1 METTKI
7 TNGLLTIIAL
17 AVIWIALKPIEDTPL
32 GAMAVVRSAAA
43 QAEVERERNEEPP
56 LQVLCTLSN
65 VDEAAARA
73 LVGEFQHEVITAL
86 NQTNHVLGSMQASEF
101 QHEVI
106 AALNQANH
114 VLGSIQ
120 APFADLPQVLDS
132 LERALQKIAKNT
144 SSYQ

>member
-17 AVIWIALKPIEDTPL
+17 SVIWIALKPIEDTNL

-43 QAEVERERNEEPP
+43 QAEVENERNEEPP
-56 LQVLCTLSN
+56 LQVLCTLSD

-73 LVGEFQHEVITAL
+73 LVGEFQHEVTTAL
-86 NQTNHVLGSMQASEF
+86 NQTNHALGSMQAP
-101 QHEVI
+101 
-106 AALNQANH
+106 LT
-114 VLGSIQ
+114 
-120 APFADLPQVLDS
+120 DLPQLLDR
-132 LERALQKIAKNT
+132 LERALQKIVKNT

>member
-17 AVIWIALKPIEDTPL
+17 SVIWIALKPIEDTNL

-43 QAEVERERNEEPP
+43 QAEVEKERNEEPP
-56 LQVLCTLSN
+56 LQVMCTLSD

-73 LVGEFQHEVITAL
+73 LVGEFQYEVITAL
-86 NQTNHVLGSMQASEF
+86 NQTNHALGSM
-101 QHEVI
+101 
-106 AALNQANH
+106 
-114 VLGSIQ
+114 Q
-120 APFADLPQVLDS
+120 APFADLPQLLDR
-132 LERALQKIAKNT
+132 LEKALQKIVKNT

>member
-17 AVIWIALKPIEDTPL
+17 SVIWIALKPIEDTNL

-43 QAEVERERNEEPP
+43 QAEVENERNEEPP
-56 LQVLCTLSN
+56 LQVLCTLSD

-86 NQTNHVLGSMQASEF
+86 NQTNHALGRM
-101 QHEVI
+101 
-106 AALNQANH
+106 
-114 VLGSIQ
+114 Q
-120 APFADLPQVLDS
+120 APFTDLPQLLDR
-132 LERALQKIAKNT
+132 LERALQKIVKNT